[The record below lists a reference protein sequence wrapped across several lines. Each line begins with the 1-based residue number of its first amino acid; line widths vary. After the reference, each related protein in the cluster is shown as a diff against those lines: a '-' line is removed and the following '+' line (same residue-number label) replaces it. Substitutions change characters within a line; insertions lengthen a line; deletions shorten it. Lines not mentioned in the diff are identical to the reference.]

1 MIDPPDQQRL
11 LQIGVITY
19 AGGNSSLRKGI
30 VATHLVIV
38 NPTAGRGA
46 AREVA
51 PRVDRLL
58 KEHGVSFD
66 RVFTE
71 RPWHAAE
78 LARQAVVSGY
88 KVVVALGGDGTS
100 NEVLN
105 GLMEAREAG
114 EGEAAM
120 GVLCVGTGNDFAYGV
135 GVPLDLEAGCAALAR
150 GRTRPIDVGHA
161 KGLRYFGNGI
171 GIGFDAVVN
180 VQAARYKRLRGFAVY
195 FVAVMRTLLFYYR
208 APLTRIELDDGVVE
222 LPTLMV
228 SVMNGRRMGGGFL
241 MTPDASPDDGLFDLC
256 IGAKM
261 NQLQMLAL
269 VPRFMQGTQIGH
281 PRIRMIRSRRVRV
294 VVKEGTQVVHADGET
309 LTLEATD
316 LEFEVIP
323 QALRV
328 VC

>member
-1 MIDPPDQQRL
+1 M
-11 LQIGVITY
+11 
-19 AGGNSSLRKGI
+19 
-30 VATHLVIV
+30 ATHLIIV
-38 NPTAGRGA
+38 NPIAGRGA
-46 AREVA
+46 AREIV

-78 LARQAVVSGY
+78 LAREAAANGY
-88 KVVVALGGDGTS
+88 KVVVAVGGDGTS

-105 GLMEAREAG
+105 GLMAAREAG
-114 EGEAAM
+114 EGEAAL
-120 GVLCVGTGNDFAYGV
+120 GVLCVGTGNDFAYGA
-135 GVPLDLEAGCAALAR
+135 GIPLDLEEGCAALAR

-195 FVAVMRTLLFYYR
+195 FIAVMRTLLFYYR
-208 APLTRIELDDGVVE
+208 APLTRIELDEGAME
-222 LPTLMV
+222 LPALMV
-228 SVMNGRRMGGGFL
+228 SIMNGRRMGGGFL
-241 MTPDASPDDGLFDLC
+241 MTPQATPDDGLFDLC
-256 IGAKM
+256 IGTKM

-269 VPRFMQGTQIGH
+269 VPRFMKGTQIGH
-281 PRIRMIRSRRVRV
+281 PRIHMARSRRVRV
-294 VVKEGTQVVHADGET
+294 IVKEGTQVVHADGET
-309 LTLEATD
+309 LAVDATD

-328 VC
+328 VY

>member
-1 MIDPPDQQRL
+1 M
-11 LQIGVITY
+11 T
-19 AGGNSSLRKGI
+19 
-30 VATHLVIV
+30 THLIIV

-46 AREVA
+46 AQKIV

-78 LARQAVVSGY
+78 LARKAVVSGY

-105 GLMEAREAG
+105 GLMEARETG
-114 EGEAAM
+114 EGEAAL
-120 GVLCVGTGNDFAYGV
+120 GILCVGTGNDFAYGM
-135 GVPLDLEAGCAALAR
+135 GVPLDLEEGCAALAR

-208 APLTRIELDDGVVE
+208 APLTRIELDDREME
-222 LPTLMV
+222 LPALMV

-241 MTPDASPDDGLFDLC
+241 MTPEAAPDDGLFDLC
-256 IGAKM
+256 VGAKM
-261 NQLQMLAL
+261 NRLQMLAL
-269 VPRFMQGTQIGH
+269 VPRFIQGTQMGH
-281 PRIRMIRSRRVRV
+281 PRIHMTRARRVRV
-294 VVKEGTQVVHADGET
+294 VVKEGAQVVHADGET
-309 LTLEATD
+309 IALDATD
-316 LEFEVIP
+316 LEFEIIP
-323 QALRV
+323 RALRV